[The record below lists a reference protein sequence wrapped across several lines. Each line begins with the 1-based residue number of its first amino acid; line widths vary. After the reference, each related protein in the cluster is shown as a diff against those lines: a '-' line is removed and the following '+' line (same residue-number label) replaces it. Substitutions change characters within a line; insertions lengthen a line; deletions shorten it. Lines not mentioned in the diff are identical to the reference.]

1 MIDYLDTAEEMLLL
15 LLLLLL
21 SRFSRVRLFTTPW
34 TAAYQ
39 APPSMG
45 SSRQEKEIPYSKFS
59 MSLVNAGKVN
69 PEVYIKRILCPWDS
83 PGKNTGVGSHA
94 LLQGIFLAQG
104 SNLGLP
110 NCRQILYHLSHQG
123 SPHIKQETIEML

>member
-1 MIDYLDTAEEMLLL
+1 MIDYLDTAEEM

-39 APPSMG
+39 ASPSMG